1 MTARFAPRLTLADR
15 LQAARSIMA
24 ALVIGVWL
32 APGLA
37 APAVAQSS
45 GPTAAGV
52 TVAAVSGGAG
62 ETAGRV
68 GPQTAPS
75 ALDARLA
82 GDDKR
87 TRLVVDLSDEVT
99 LEAFVLDEPD
109 RVVIDLPRV
118 DFKMDGQLGQTG
130 RGLIAR
136 WRFGLLSA
144 QRSRIVIDATGPVAI
159 DKAFVLPAVE
169 NQPARLVLDLI
180 PTTRAAFRAEAQ
192 KPRQDGF
199 TTTALAPDGGTLKK
213 GDRRTAP
220 VPPGVGPEAKEKTR
234 PVVVIDAG
242 HGGIDPGTWSRFSNM
257 VEKEVTLDVAKLLR
271 DKLVKSGRY
280 EVVMT
285 RTEDVFIPLADRVR
299 IAREASADLLV
310 SIHADA
316 ENVSS
321 VRGATVY
328 TLSDDASDQRAA
340 ELADKENRADALA
353 GVATMPTSDAVGD
366 ILIDLTRRETDRF
379 SHEFAAGLVSR
390 LSAAGK
396 AIRSNPHR
404 SAGFRVLKAHDVPSI
419 LLELGFLSNR
429 EDEARMRSPQWR
441 DQMTD
446 VMTQAIDAY
455 FTPRV
460 AKESR

>member
-1 MTARFAPRLTLADR
+1 MMSGFPNALSMAIRPRVPRWAGAL
-15 LQAARSIMA
+15 MA
-24 ALVIGVWL
+24 LGLWIGAGDGVF
-32 APGLA
+32 
-37 APAVAQSS
+37 AQS
-45 GPTAAGV
+45 GV
-52 TVAAVSGGAG
+52 TVASVGAG
-62 ETAGRV
+62 LPTADRAD
-68 GPQTAPS
+68 PKS
-75 ALDARLA
+75 AIQAIDARLA

-87 TRLVVDLSDEVT
+87 TRLVVDLTGEVP
-99 LEAFVLDEPD
+99 LDAFVLDEPD
-109 RVVIDLPRV
+109 RVVIDLPRME
-118 DFKMDGQLGQTG
+118 FKLDGKLGQSG

-144 QRSRIVIDATGPVAI
+144 QRSRIVIDAAGPVAI
-159 DKAFVLPAVE
+159 DKAFVLPAVDS
-169 NQPARLVLDLI
+169 QPARLVLDLV
-180 PTTRAAFRAEAQ
+180 PTTRAAFKADAAKPRAE
-192 KPRQDGF
+192 GL
-199 TTTALAPDGGTLKK
+199 ALAALTPETSTTLKK
-213 GDRRTAP
+213 GDRRVAPIAP
-220 VPPGVGPEAKEKTR
+220 VAREKTR
-234 PVVVIDAG
+234 PVIVIDAG

-280 EVVMT
+280 DVVMT

-299 IAREASADLLV
+299 VAREASADLLISV
-310 SIHADA
+310 HADA

-353 GVATMPTSDAVGD
+353 GLATTPTSDAVSD

-379 SHEFAAGLVSR
+379 SHDFATGLVSR
-390 LSAAGK
+390 LTSAGK

-429 EDEARMRSPQWR
+429 EDESRMRSPEWR
-441 DQMTD
+441 NAMTD
-446 VMTQAIDAY
+446 VMTQSIEAY
-455 FTPRV
+455 FAPRV

>member
-1 MTARFAPRLTLADR
+1 MTARFAPVSMLVDR
-15 LQAARSIMA
+15 FTAARTVMA

-37 APAVAQSS
+37 AAQSS
-45 GPTAAGV
+45 VATGAGV

-82 GDDKR
+82 GDEKR

-99 LEAFVLDEPD
+99 LDAFVLDEPD

-130 RGLIAR
+130 RGLISR

-159 DKAFVLPAVE
+159 DKAFVLPAVD
-169 NQPARLVLDLI
+169 NQPARLVLDLV

-192 KPRQDGF
+192 KPRVESF
-199 TTTALAPDGGTLKK
+199 TTAALTPDGGPLKK

-220 VPPGVGPEAKEKTR
+220 VPPVAKDKTR

-285 RTEDVFIPLADRVR
+285 RTEDVFIPLSDRVR

-353 GVATMPTSDAVGD
+353 GMATMPTSDAVGD

-446 VMTQAIDAY
+446 VMTQAIDTY
-455 FTPRV
+455 FAPRV

>member
-1 MTARFAPRLTLADR
+1 MMSGFPNALSMAIRPRVPRWAGAL
-15 LQAARSIMA
+15 MA
-24 ALVIGVWL
+24 LGLWIGAGDGVF
-32 APGLA
+32 
-37 APAVAQSS
+37 AQS
-45 GPTAAGV
+45 GV
-52 TVAAVSGGAG
+52 TVASVGAG
-62 ETAGRV
+62 LPATDRAD
-68 GPQTAPS
+68 PKS
-75 ALDARLA
+75 AIQAIDARLA

-87 TRLVVDLSDEVT
+87 TRLVVDLTGEVP
-99 LEAFVLDEPD
+99 LDAFVLDEPD
-109 RVVIDLPRV
+109 RVVIDLPRME
-118 DFKMDGQLGQTG
+118 FKLDGKLGQSG

-144 QRSRIVIDATGPVAI
+144 QRSRIVIDAAGPVAI
-159 DKAFVLPAVE
+159 DKAFVLPAVDS
-169 NQPARLVLDLI
+169 QPARLVLDLV
-180 PTTRAAFRAEAQ
+180 PTTRAAFKADAAKPRAE
-192 KPRQDGF
+192 GL
-199 TTTALAPDGGTLKK
+199 ALAALTPETSTTLKK
-213 GDRRTAP
+213 GDRRVAPIAP
-220 VPPGVGPEAKEKTR
+220 VAREKTR
-234 PVVVIDAG
+234 PVIVIDAG

-280 EVVMT
+280 DVVMT

-299 IAREASADLLV
+299 VAREASADLLISV
-310 SIHADA
+310 HADA

-353 GVATMPTSDAVGD
+353 GLATTPTSDAVSD

-379 SHEFAAGLVSR
+379 SHDFATGLVSR
-390 LSAAGK
+390 LTSAGK

-429 EDEARMRSPQWR
+429 EDESRMRSPEWR
-441 DQMTD
+441 NAMTD
-446 VMTQAIDAY
+446 VMTQSIEAY
-455 FTPRV
+455 FAPRV

>member
-1 MTARFAPRLTLADR
+1 MMSGFPNALSMAIRPRVPRWAGAL
-15 LQAARSIMA
+15 MA
-24 ALVIGVWL
+24 LGLWIGAGDGVF
-32 APGLA
+32 
-37 APAVAQSS
+37 AQS
-45 GPTAAGV
+45 GV
-52 TVAAVSGGAG
+52 TVASVGA
-62 ETAGRV
+62 ELPATDRAD
-68 GPQTAPS
+68 PKS
-75 ALDARLA
+75 AIQAIDARLA

-87 TRLVVDLSDEVT
+87 TRLVVDLTGEVP
-99 LEAFVLDEPD
+99 LDAFVLDEPD
-109 RVVIDLPRV
+109 RVVIDLPRME
-118 DFKMDGQLGQTG
+118 FKLDGKLGQSG

-144 QRSRIVIDATGPVAI
+144 QRSRIVIDAAGPVAI
-159 DKAFVLPAVE
+159 DKAFVLPAVDS
-169 NQPARLVLDLI
+169 QPARLVLDLV
-180 PTTRAAFRAEAQ
+180 PTTRAAFKADAAKPRAEGLALA
-192 KPRQDGF
+192 
-199 TTTALAPDGGTLKK
+199 ALAPETSTTLKK
-213 GDRRTAP
+213 GDRRVAPIAP
-220 VPPGVGPEAKEKTR
+220 VAREKTR
-234 PVVVIDAG
+234 PVIVIDAG

-280 EVVMT
+280 DVVMT

-299 IAREASADLLV
+299 VAREASADLLISV
-310 SIHADA
+310 HADA

-353 GVATMPTSDAVGD
+353 GLATTPTSDAVSD

-379 SHEFAAGLVSR
+379 SHDFATGLVSR
-390 LSAAGK
+390 LTSAGK

-429 EDEARMRSPQWR
+429 EDESRMRSPEWR
-441 DQMTD
+441 NAMTD
-446 VMTQAIDAY
+446 VMTQSIEAY
-455 FTPRV
+455 FAPRV